1 MPTRT
6 TALAILAIPAGVVGY
21 LVTSA
26 FVSGLALPEGARNAI
41 ILIVPL
47 FISGVDH
54 GGLLPAD
61 VRPHGEARPRRLPRR
76 AGSRSPID
84 VADDADGERQ
94 PD

>member
-6 TALAILAIPAGVVGY
+6 TVLAILAIPAGVVGY

-47 FISGVDH
+47 FISGVIMAVFF
-54 GGLLPAD
+54 LPMFDRMAKRD
-61 VRPHGEARPRRLPRR
+61 LAAHRAEQEAEPV
-76 AGSRSPID
+76 D
-84 VADDADGERQ
+84 VADDADGEQQ